1 MNGLFSRAAALT
13 FSAAIFG
20 TRFLCLAGA
29 PSPVLAQDAEDDH
42 FHRWLREDVLYIIT
56 PEEAEVF
63 LDLTT
68 NQEKEHFIEQFWRRR
83 DTDRRT
89 SVNEYKEEHYRRV
102 AYANENFTS
111 GFPGWKTDRGM
122 VYIKFGE
129 PHRRESHPTG
139 GHYVRPSWEGGGS
152 TSTYPFE
159 RWEYRYLEGVGQ
171 DVEIEFVDPT
181 LTGEYRLTANPDE
194 KDALLLTPNAGLTDA
209 EMLGLVHQKIDRIV
223 RKTSPMPGHKL
234 SSFRLRESQRP
245 ALRQTAARHQPGKGS
260 SGRFLGP
267 PQAGPDRSVLR

>member
-20 TRFLCLAGA
+20 TRFLYLAGA

-102 AYANENFTS
+102 AYANDNFTS
-111 GFPGWKTDRGM
+111 GFPGWQTDRGM

-129 PHRRESHPTG
+129 PHRR
-139 GHYVRPSWEGGGS
+139 
-152 TSTYPFE
+152 
-159 RWEYRYLEGVGQ
+159 
-171 DVEIEFVDPT
+171 D
-181 LTGEYRLTANPDE
+181 
-194 KDALLLTPNAGLTDA
+194 K
-209 EMLGLVHQKIDRIV
+209 
-223 RKTSPMPGHKL
+223 
-234 SSFRLRESQRP
+234 
-245 ALRQTAARHQPGKGS
+245 
-260 SGRFLGP
+260 
-267 PQAGPDRSVLR
+267 